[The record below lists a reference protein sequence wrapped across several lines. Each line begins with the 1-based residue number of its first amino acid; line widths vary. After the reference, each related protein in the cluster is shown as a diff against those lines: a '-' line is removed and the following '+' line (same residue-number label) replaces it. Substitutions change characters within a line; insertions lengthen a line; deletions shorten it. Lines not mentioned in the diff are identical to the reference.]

1 MTGREAVPTDI
12 VVASGNPG
20 KIKEYRDLL
29 EPLGLR
35 ALSQQEA
42 GVDAQAEETGSTF
55 EENAFIKARAVYA
68 LARRPVI
75 SDDSGL
81 EVEALGGE
89 PGIYSARY
97 RGLATESERRRAIL
111 RALEGEKNRRA
122 RFVCCVCLIGKN
134 GKEHF
139 FTGVWH
145 GAIAQEE
152 RGADGFGYDPIFLSE
167 DGGGKTTAELGVAIK
182 EKHSHRAKA
191 VRMLTDFLKDSGA
204 LP

>member
-29 EPLGLR
+29 EPLGFR

-42 GVDAQAEETGSTF
+42 GFNADVEETGATF
-55 EENAFIKARAVYA
+55 EENALLKARAVYA
-68 LARRPVI
+68 AVRRPVI

-97 RGLATESERRRAIL
+97 KGLATEAERRAAVL
-111 RALEGEKNRRA
+111 RALDGANNRCA
-122 RFVCCVCLIGKN
+122 RFVCCVCLIGEN

-139 FTGVWH
+139 FTGVWR

-167 DGGGKTTAELGVAIK
+167 DGGGKTTAQLGIAFK

-191 VRMLTDFLKDSGA
+191 VRMLTDFLKESGA